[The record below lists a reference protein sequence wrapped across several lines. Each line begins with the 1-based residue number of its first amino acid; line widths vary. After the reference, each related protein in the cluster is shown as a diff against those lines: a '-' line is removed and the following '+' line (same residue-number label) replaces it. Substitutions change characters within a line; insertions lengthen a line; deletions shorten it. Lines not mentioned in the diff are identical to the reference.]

1 MCSLAPP
8 AALGFDATAFPDR
21 RRGVAAAAAAPAG
34 CGAMARGQA
43 RRVGAAASSAARAQN
58 QKKRARDGSDGKT
71 GAGEGF
77 FAAGVPAPGQQRL
90 QERMRAE
97 LDAVRALH
105 RKAVLLCRG
114 DGRSGAA
121 RFSAA
126 VPRRDAAAAAKGDA
140 WFSAA
145 AKGDAWFSAAVGP
158 RREAAAKRS
167 ETCPSKPAAA
177 TQTAHQKEPAVKQ
190 QQAPVPRAAKE
201 DARKRRRVDDEI
213 ARAREECRQ
222 QVLEAERTALPDE
235 TVYPHELA
243 ELGIAFEYAVTRTRS
258 QALAQDLSAATR

>member
-1 MCSLAPP
+1 MCTLAPP
-8 AALGFDATAFPDR
+8 AAPGFH
-21 RRGVAAAAAAPAG
+21 AAAPAG
-34 CGAMARGQA
+34 CGVMAREPA
-43 RRVGAAASSAARAQN
+43 RRVRAEAPSARAQN
-58 QKKRARDGSDGKT
+58 LKRARDGSDGKT

-97 LDAVRALH
+97 LDAVRALR

-114 DGRSGAA
+114 AASSGAA

-126 VPRRDAAAAAKGDA
+126 GL
-140 WFSAA
+140 
-145 AKGDAWFSAAVGP
+145 

-167 ETCPSKPAAA
+167 ETCPSKLAA
-177 TQTAHQKEPAVKQ
+177 TEAAHHQKEPAVKQ
-190 QQAPVPRAAKE
+190 QQAPVPRAAAPPSAAKE

-213 ARAREECRQ
+213 ARAREEGRQ

>member
-8 AALGFDATAFPDR
+8 AAPGFH
-21 RRGVAAAAAAPAG
+21 AAAPAG
-34 CGAMARGQA
+34 CGVMAREPA
-43 RRVGAAASSAARAQN
+43 RHVGAEAPSARAQN
-58 QKKRARDGSDGKT
+58 LKRARDGSDGKT
-71 GAGEGF
+71 GAEEGF
-77 FAAGVPAPGQQRL
+77 FAAGGVPAVPAPGQQRL

-97 LDAVRALH
+97 LDAVRALR

-114 DGRSGAA
+114 AASSGAA

-126 VPRRDAAAAAKGDA
+126 GL
-140 WFSAA
+140 
-145 AKGDAWFSAAVGP
+145 

-190 QQAPVPRAAKE
+190 QKAPVQRAAAAPSAAKE

-213 ARAREECRQ
+213 ARAREEGRQ
-222 QVLEAERTALPDE
+222 QVLEAERTAGAARRDGVPARAGGARHRVRVRRDPDE
-235 TVYPHELA
+235 EPGAGAGSLH
-243 ELGIAFEYAVTRTRS
+243 S
-258 QALAQDLSAATR
+258 NALMIWRR

>member
-8 AALGFDATAFPDR
+8 TAPGFH
-21 RRGVAAAAAAPAG
+21 AAAPAG
-34 CGAMARGQA
+34 CGVMAREPA
-43 RRVGAAASSAARAQN
+43 RRVRAEAPSARAQN
-58 QKKRARDGSDGKT
+58 LKRARDGSDGKT

-126 VPRRDAAAAAKGDA
+126 IPRRDAA
-140 WFSAA
+140 AA

-167 ETCPSKPAAA
+167 ETCPSKPGATEAAH
-177 TQTAHQKEPAVKQ
+177 HQKEPAVKQ
-190 QQAPVPRAAKE
+190 QQAPVPHAAAPPSAAKE

>member
-1 MCSLAPP
+1 M
-8 AALGFDATAFPDR
+8 
-21 RRGVAAAAAAPAG
+21 
-34 CGAMARGQA
+34 
-43 RRVGAAASSAARAQN
+43 
-58 QKKRARDGSDGKT
+58 
-71 GAGEGF
+71 
-77 FAAGVPAPGQQRL
+77 
-90 QERMRAE
+90 
-97 LDAVRALH
+97 
-105 RKAVLLCRG
+105 LLCRG
-114 DGRSGAA
+114 AGRSGAA

-126 VPRRDAAAAAKGDA
+126 AGSRRDAAAAEGDA
-140 WFSAA
+140 RFSAA
-145 AKGDAWFSAAVGP
+145 GL

-167 ETCPSKPAAA
+167 ETCPSKLAA
-177 TQTAHQKEPAVKQ
+177 TEAAHHQKEPAVKQ

>member
-8 AALGFDATAFPDR
+8 AAPGFH
-21 RRGVAAAAAAPAG
+21 AAAPAG
-34 CGAMARGQA
+34 CGVMAREPA
-43 RRVGAAASSAARAQN
+43 RRVRAEAPSARAQN
-58 QKKRARDGSDGKT
+58 LKRARDGSDGKT

-126 VPRRDAAAAAKGDA
+126 AGSRRDAAAAEGDA
-140 WFSAA
+140 RFSAA
-145 AKGDAWFSAAVGP
+145 GL

-167 ETCPSKPAAA
+167 ETCPSKPAAKEA
-177 TQTAHQKEPAVKQ
+177 AHHQKEPAVKQ

-243 ELGIAFEYAVTRTRS
+243 ELGIAFEYAVTRTRR

>member
-1 MCSLAPP
+1 LLP
-8 AALGFDATAFPDR
+8 ANHVQPRSPRRSRLPR
-21 RRGVAAAAAAPAG
+21 RRVRAEAP
-34 CGAMARGQA
+34 
-43 RRVGAAASSAARAQN
+43 SARAQN
-58 QKKRARDGSDGKT
+58 LKRARDGSDGKT

-126 VPRRDAAAAAKGDA
+126 GPRRDAAAAAKGDA
-140 WFSAA
+140 R
-145 AKGDAWFSAAVGP
+145 FSAAVGP

-167 ETCPSKPAAA
+167 ETCPSKPAAKEA
-177 TQTAHQKEPAVKQ
+177 AHHQKEPAVKQ
-190 QQAPVPRAAKE
+190 QQAPVPRAAK

-258 QALAQDLSAATR
+258 QALAQDLSTATR

>member
-8 AALGFDATAFPDR
+8 AAPGFH
-21 RRGVAAAAAAPAG
+21 AAAPAG
-34 CGAMARGQA
+34 CGVMAREPA
-43 RRVGAAASSAARAQN
+43 RRVRAEAPSARAQN
-58 QKKRARDGSDGKT
+58 LKRARDGSDGKT

-126 VPRRDAAAAAKGDA
+126 AGSRRDAAAADGDA
-140 WFSAA
+140 RFSAA
-145 AKGDAWFSAAVGP
+145 GL

-167 ETCPSKPAAA
+167 ETCPSKLAA
-177 TQTAHQKEPAVKQ
+177 TEAAHHQKEPAVKQ
-190 QQAPVPRAAKE
+190 QQAPVPRAAAPPSAAKE

-235 TVYPHELA
+235 TVYPHELE

-258 QALAQDLSAATR
+258 QALAQDLSAATC

>member
-1 MCSLAPP
+1 
-8 AALGFDATAFPDR
+8 
-21 RRGVAAAAAAPAG
+21 
-34 CGAMARGQA
+34 MAREPA
-43 RRVGAAASSAARAQN
+43 RRVRAEAPSARAQN
-58 QKKRARDGSDGKT
+58 LKRARDGSDGKT

-121 RFSAA
+121 RFSSAG
-126 VPRRDAAAAAKGDA
+126 PRRDAAAAAKGDA
-140 WFSAA
+140 R
-145 AKGDAWFSAAVGP
+145 FSAAVGP

-167 ETCPSKPAAA
+167 ETCPSKLAA
-177 TQTAHQKEPAVKQ
+177 TEAAHHQKEPAVKQ

>member
-1 MCSLAPP
+1 
-8 AALGFDATAFPDR
+8 
-21 RRGVAAAAAAPAG
+21 
-34 CGAMARGQA
+34 MAREPA
-43 RRVGAAASSAARAQN
+43 RRVGAEAPSARDQN
-58 QKKRARDGSDGKT
+58 QKRARDGSDGKT

-77 FAAGVPAPGQQRL
+77 FAAGGVPAVPAPGQQNL

-126 VPRRDAAAAAKGDA
+126 IPRRDAA
-140 WFSAA
+140 AA

-167 ETCPSKPAAA
+167 ETCPSKPGATEAAH
-177 TQTAHQKEPAVKQ
+177 HQKEPAVKQ
-190 QQAPVPRAAKE
+190 QQAPVPHAAAPPSAAKE

-235 TVYPHELA
+235 TVYPHELE

-258 QALAQDLSAATR
+258 QALAQDLSAATC

>member
-8 AALGFDATAFPDR
+8 AAPGFH
-21 RRGVAAAAAAPAG
+21 AAAPAG
-34 CGAMARGQA
+34 CGVMAREPA
-43 RRVGAAASSAARAQN
+43 RRVRAEAPSARAQN
-58 QKKRARDGSDGKT
+58 LKRARDGSDGKT

-90 QERMRAE
+90 ERMRAE
-97 LDAVRALH
+97 LDAVRALR

-114 DGRSGAA
+114 AASSGAA

-126 VPRRDAAAAAKGDA
+126 GL
-140 WFSAA
+140 
-145 AKGDAWFSAAVGP
+145 

-190 QQAPVPRAAKE
+190 QKAPVQRAAAAPSAAKE

>member
-1 MCSLAPP
+1 
-8 AALGFDATAFPDR
+8 
-21 RRGVAAAAAAPAG
+21 
-34 CGAMARGQA
+34 MAREPA
-43 RRVGAAASSAARAQN
+43 RRVRAEAPSARAQN
-58 QKKRARDGSDGKT
+58 LKRARDGSDGKT

-121 RFSAA
+121 RFSAI
-126 VPRRDAAAAAKGDA
+126 VPRRDAA
-140 WFSAA
+140 AA

-167 ETCPSKPAAA
+167 ETCPSKPAAKEA
-177 TQTAHQKEPAVKQ
+177 AHHQKEPAVKQ

-258 QALAQDLSAATR
+258 QALAQDLSAARR

>member
-8 AALGFDATAFPDR
+8 AAPGFH
-21 RRGVAAAAAAPAG
+21 AAAPAG
-34 CGAMARGQA
+34 CGVMAREPA
-43 RRVGAAASSAARAQN
+43 RRVRAEAPSARAQN
-58 QKKRARDGSDGKT
+58 LKRARDGSDGKT

-121 RFSAA
+121 RFSSAG
-126 VPRRDAAAAAKGDA
+126 PRRDAAAAAKGDA
-140 WFSAA
+140 R
-145 AKGDAWFSAAVGP
+145 FSAAVGP

-167 ETCPSKPAAA
+167 ETCPSKPAAKEA
-177 TQTAHQKEPAVKQ
+177 AHHQKEPAVKQ

>member
-1 MCSLAPP
+1 
-8 AALGFDATAFPDR
+8 
-21 RRGVAAAAAAPAG
+21 
-34 CGAMARGQA
+34 MAREPA
-43 RRVGAAASSAARAQN
+43 RRVRAEAPSARAQN
-58 QKKRARDGSDGKT
+58 LKRARDGSDGKT

-77 FAAGVPAPGQQRL
+77 FAAGVPAPGQHRL

-121 RFSAA
+121 RFSSAG
-126 VPRRDAAAAAKGDA
+126 PRRDAAAAAKGDA
-140 WFSAA
+140 R
-145 AKGDAWFSAAVGP
+145 FSAAVGP

-167 ETCPSKPAAA
+167 ETCPSKPAAKEA
-177 TQTAHQKEPAVKQ
+177 AHHQKEPAVKQ

-235 TVYPHELA
+235 TVYPHELE

>member
-8 AALGFDATAFPDR
+8 AAVGFDATAFPDR
-21 RRGVAAAAAAPAG
+21 RLGVAAVAPATG
-34 CGAMARGQA
+34 VMAREPS
-43 RRVGAAASSAARAQN
+43 RRVGAEASSARAL
-58 QKKRARDGSDGKT
+58 KRARDGSDGKT
-71 GAGEGF
+71 GAGEV
-77 FAAGVPAPGQQRL
+77 FAAGEVPAVPAPGQQRL

-114 DGRSGAA
+114 AAGRSGGGA

-126 VPRRDAAAAAKGDA
+126 G
-140 WFSAA
+140 S
-145 AKGDAWFSAAVGP
+145 G
-158 RREAAAKRS
+158 REAAAKRS
-167 ETCPSKPAAA
+167 ETCPSKSA
-177 TQTAHQKEPAVKQ
+177 TTEAAHQKEPVKQ
-190 QQAPVPRAAKE
+190 PQAPVQRAAKE
-201 DARKRRRVDDEI
+201 DVRKRRRVDDEI

-258 QALAQDLSAATR
+258 QALAQDLSAATRR

>member
-58 QKKRARDGSDGKT
+58 QKKRTRDGSDGKT

-77 FAAGVPAPGQQRL
+77 AAAGGVPAVPAPGQQRL

-97 LDAVRALH
+97 LDAVRALR

-114 DGRSGAA
+114 AANSGAA

-126 VPRRDAAAAAKGDA
+126 GL
-140 WFSAA
+140 
-145 AKGDAWFSAAVGP
+145 

-190 QQAPVPRAAKE
+190 QKAPVQRAAKE
-201 DARKRRRVDDEI
+201 DARKRRRVDYEI

-235 TVYPHELA
+235 TVYPHELE

-258 QALAQDLSAATR
+258 QALAQDLSAATC